1 MSRCGMVMESD
12 GKRSLDQCLPSATSP
27 KKQHTQ
33 TPPTHP
39 TLQSCARASCMLSQE
54 AAKKGKDAMLNE
66 HKRHQIELNSMRQSS
81 RKQHQK
87 LKELLPALLA
97 PWPQHCCRRRDLERA
112 YRNKAAS
119 LHPDKRGCHEAFCG
133 LHSCAWPAFRRQ
145 GQAGAR
151 DWSRSQLVRVL
162 CPLPP
167 ISTTAWMWCTVARC
181 WLGPG
186 ARAGL
191 PRIKAVKGLGSWKA
205 LTAGSFQRSA
215 ATSSLTR
222 WNAAW
227 QFSETGCSISACLSM
242 RTLGHALQNEYV
254 NIASYKMAVAFLLS
268 RARPTLQPPS
278 NHLHPDHVESCWVFS
293 WLHGEPFQAD
303 SSMEIEEDDWGE
315 CLLKTLSQMGGAP
328 NMKVIEVEDGGLA
341 ALDGNTG
348 SALVKCLRKG
358 VSFSSVRR
366 KKKARRKC
374 QYRMSFTD
382 RGTTKWTIHDH
393 AICLQCKE
401 NEWKT
406 AIDSAEMTVPKDPK
420 HFDNFWYWTAFYS
433 FSFF

>member
-1 MSRCGMVMESD
+1 MTSVALASVRQAREALQGRQALLWRPSWLSPANVSLRD
-12 GKRSLDQCLPSATSP
+12 GDGVWWQEIIGPMPAKCHFP
-27 KKQHTQ
+27 KKTTHTD
-33 TPPTHP
+33 TPYTPHP
-39 TLQSCARASCMLSQE
+39 TKLRARASCMLSQE

-145 GQAGAR
+145 GQGGAR

-278 NHLHPDHVESCWVFS
+278 NHLHPDHVEFC
-293 WLHGEPFQAD
+293 HD
-303 SSMEIEEDDWGE
+303 CMEKSFKQTRAWR
-315 CLLKTLSQMGGAP
+315 LKKTIGA
-328 NMKVIEVEDGGLA
+328 
-341 ALDGNTG
+341 
-348 SALVKCLRKG
+348 S
-358 VSFSSVRR
+358 VS
-366 KKKARRKC
+366 
-374 QYRMSFTD
+374 
-382 RGTTKWTIHDH
+382 
-393 AICLQCKE
+393 
-401 NEWKT
+401 
-406 AIDSAEMTVPKDPK
+406 
-420 HFDNFWYWTAFYS
+420 
-433 FSFF
+433 